1 MYDTTQ
7 FPNST
12 SAGQSEADEAVGEYH
27 DHIKTNDDEYDRLH
41 DHNKKNNTKPPQQ
54 DGNPVVYTDLNPT
67 EKEDHDRLTDRN
79 NTSITKPKHNKK
91 RSEQHNTKNT
101 FK

>member
-7 FPNST
+7 FPNTT
-12 SAGQSEADEAVGEYH
+12 SAGQSEADEAVGEDY
-27 DHIKTNDDEYDRLH
+27 DRIKTNDDEYDHLR
-41 DHNKKNNTKPPQQ
+41 DQKKNTKPPKQ
-54 DGNPVVYTDLNPT
+54 DGNPVVYSDLNPT
-67 EKEDHDRLTDRN
+67 EKEDRDRLIDRN